1 MHNKRSDRMGDEI
14 RRILADLIRRRLS
27 DPRINEH
34 VSLTGVDL
42 ARDLTN
48 ARGYHSVYG
57 DEDAREG
64 AALAFEKA
72 TGFLRKELASS
83 LRSRK
88 VPRLTF
94 IEDRSIRDGEAID
107 QLIRQV
113 RQKDLEAAGR
123 QEEEDHEPVPGSG
136 EPTA

>member
-1 MHNKRSDRMGDEI
+1 MHNKRSDRMGDEV
-14 RRILADLIRRRLS
+14 RRILADLIRRKLS

-42 ARDLTN
+42 SRDLSN
-48 ARGYHSVYG
+48 ARVYYSVYG
-57 DEDAREG
+57 DEEAREG

-72 TGFLRKELASS
+72 TGFLRMELASS

-123 QEEEDHEPVPGSG
+123 LEEEDHEPDPGAG
-136 EPTA
+136 ETTA